1 MSNVPLH
8 FNHVEEVSPSLIQ
21 LTMDESQANYL
32 LASLTAEEREGITS
46 SVTPEGV
53 QLTLPPSFSWDPA
66 VQQAAPSLY
75 TYRFISGQK
84 GSKIQLKYNAK
95 KKSVEVSV
103 L

>member
-1 MSNVPLH
+1 MECGAP
-8 FNHVEEVSPSLIQ
+8 PLIQ
-21 LTMDESQANYL
+21 ITVDATKANEL
-32 LASLTAEEREGITS
+32 IKSLTAEEQKGITS

-53 QLTLPPSFSWDPA
+53 QLTLPPSFHWDPA

-84 GSKIQLKYNAK
+84 GSTIQLKYNSK
-95 KKSVEVSV
+95 KEIVEVSV